1 VGWVFSGLDKTD
13 FERKYSDRELVSRL
27 WHYVKPYKKSLIIVS
42 FGLIF
47 YAIFR
52 IIAPLFFYLAL
63 EQMITPTPDMNT
75 VLMLGILYMLF
86 WLGQWVFDF
95 LQQNE
100 LANFIPNIM
109 VTLRT
114 NVFDSIQR
122 QDFKF
127 FDKHKSGEL
136 ASRVLN
142 DASEWGGMVLMLSG
156 LSGNVAVLFGI
167 GFILV
172 ILDLPLTLIAFS
184 IVPVVVIFTLSF
196 RKIARGTSMSYR
208 KTVGHVNATMAES
221 VSGITVSKSF
231 GQESEEYESFKQ
243 VNWENYRAGLRRG
256 LSFAMLFPGLDLIW
270 GICLFLIIQYG
281 GFYIITAFTGLTVG
295 KLYLFVVFMQS
306 FFFPLMQLSTY
317 YNNFQSGL
325 AAFERILYV
334 VDSENSVKQ
343 KEPTIDLDSVDGEI
357 EIRNLDF
364 AYVEGEPV
372 FENFN
377 LKIEAGEKLAIVG
390 HTGSGKT
397 SLASLIARFYEFQ
410 KGEILV
416 DKKDIRT
423 IDLKS
428 YRRHLG
434 LVQQDVFLFIGTVQ
448 ENIIYGNRDAKLQ
461 DIEQALKAIKA
472 DEFIEYLPDGLTTN
486 VRERGSR
493 LSLGQ
498 RQLVAFARALLANP
512 RILILDEATSSVDA
526 YTEAVI
532 QEALETLLENRT
544 AIIIAHRLSTV
555 KNADRIIVLDKGK
568 IIEEGKHDELMA
580 KGGFYADLYETYF
593 KHKSPTW
600 EPSRDLRSPPKAIS
614 AK

>member
-1 VGWVFSGLDKTD
+1 MGWVFSGLDKTD
-13 FERKYSDRELVSRL
+13 FERKYSDREMVSRL
-27 WHYVKPYKKSLIIVS
+27 WHYVKPHKKSLVIVS
-42 FGLIF
+42 FGLVF
-47 YAIFR
+47 YGIFR
-52 IIAPLFFYLAL
+52 IISPLFLIQTLDSLTTSTFDINSTLL
-63 EQMITPTPDMNT
+63 
-75 VLMLGILYMLF
+75 LGILYLLF

-100 LANFIPNIM
+100 LANFIPNVM

-114 NVFDSIQR
+114 DVFDSIQR

-136 ASRVLN
+136 ATRVLN
-142 DASEWGGMVLMLSG
+142 DASEWGGMILMLSG
-156 LSGNVAVLFGI
+156 LSGNVVVLLGT

-172 ILDLPLTLIAFS
+172 ILDIPLTLIAFS
-184 IVPVVVIFTLSF
+184 IIPVVVIFTLSF

-208 KTVGHVNATMAES
+208 KTVGRVNATMAES
-221 VSGITVSKSF
+221 VSGITVSKAF
-231 GQESEEYESFKQ
+231 GQESEEFESFKQ
-243 VNWENYRAGLRRG
+243 INWENYRAGLRRG
-256 LSFAMLFPGLDLIW
+256 LSFAMLFPGLDLIY

-281 GFYIITAFTGLTVG
+281 GFYIIGAVTGLTAPI
-295 KLYLFVVFMQS
+295 LYAFVIYMQG

-334 VDSENSVKQ
+334 VDSEVSVKQ
-343 KEPTIDLDSVDGEI
+343 KEPTIFLDSVEGEI

-364 AYVEGEPV
+364 CYVEGEPV
-372 FENFN
+372 FQNFN
-377 LKIEAGEKLAIVG
+377 LKIQAGEKLAIVG

-410 KGEILV
+410 KGDILV
-416 DKKDIRT
+416 DQRDIRT
-423 IDLKS
+423 VDLNS

-434 LVQQDVFLFIGTVQ
+434 LVQQDVFLFNGTVQ
-448 ENIIYGNRDAKLQ
+448 ENIIYGNRDAKLK

-472 DEFIEYLPDGLTTN
+472 DEFIEYLSEGLATN

-568 IIEEGKHDELMA
+568 IIEEGKHDVLMA

-600 EPSRDLRSPPKAIS
+600 EPSRDLRGPPKAIS